1 MDFFWVPACLL
12 TAARGMVNAT
22 TVAHGLG
29 GRRHAHLPCDLAADT
44 ANACTGAWN
53 TGDFILA
60 ERYHQS
66 PLGLMDKAS
75 DL

>member
-1 MDFFWVPACLL
+1 MPTCLL
-12 TAARGMVNAT
+12 TAVRGLVNAT

-44 ANACTGAWN
+44 SNVCMGAWN
-53 TGDFILA
+53 TGDFLLS
-60 ERYHQS
+60 ETQHQS